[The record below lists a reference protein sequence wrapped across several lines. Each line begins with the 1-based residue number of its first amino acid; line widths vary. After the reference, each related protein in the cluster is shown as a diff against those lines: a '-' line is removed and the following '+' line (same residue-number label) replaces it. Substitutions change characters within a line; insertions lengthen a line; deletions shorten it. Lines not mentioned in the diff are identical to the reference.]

1 MAYDEGLADRVRGLI
16 GRTHKDVEE
25 KRMFGGLCFMVN
37 NKMCVGVRKDLMV
50 RFDPADHEDMM
61 KRPGCRPMDFTGRAM
76 KGFVYVD
83 RSALDSDDAL
93 EFWIK
98 TALDYNKTAKPSR
111 KRKSGR

>member
-1 MAYDEGLADRVRGLI
+1 MAYDEALADRVRGLI

-25 KRMFGGLCFMVN
+25 KRMFGGLCFMVHG
-37 NKMCVGVRKDLMV
+37 KMCVGVRKDLMV
-50 RFDPADHEDMM
+50 RFDPTDHDEVM

-83 RSALDSDDAL
+83 SSILDSDDVL
-93 EFWIK
+93 ESWIAR
-98 TALDYNKTAKPSR
+98 ALDYNKTAKSSR